1 MPYIGKSPSFG
12 VRNRFVY
19 VASSGATSVS
29 GADANGATLTFTDGA
44 FVDVYL
50 NGVLLKPT
58 TDYNTTTANTIAGLS
73 ALNTSD
79 EVTVVVYDVFAVA
92 DTVSATS
99 GGTFSGNVTFNG
111 DISVGDDVSLASD
124 GAVLSFGAD
133 SEITLTHR
141 HNDGLILKHTGTG
154 SGSRPA
160 LAFHAGETAI
170 EQNDVLGK
178 IEFQAPD
185 ESSGSDAILI
195 GAEIRAVA
203 ELDFTSSVN
212 ETRLE
217 FRTGN
222 SEAATTKMSIDG
234 DGGVGIGTTA
244 PDDQLHVVGLARITS
259 TAGTGCFLR
268 FDNTPNTNGKIYRAG
283 DGISAHGAFDIYNQ
297 SDNLFP
303 FTISA
308 EGRIA
313 LGIDA
318 SPNAS
323 AMVRCD
329 TNESDEQAFTIHAS
343 HASFATEA
351 MNIFSTRTGST
362 DFSFLK
368 MHSNSNNDVEFNF
381 KGEGT
386 VNSDGTNNLGSG
398 ADYAEYFEWK
408 DGNSS
413 SEDRVG
419 YSVILDD
426 NQIVKATSSDDTSKI
441 VGVISGNP
449 AVVGDTAWNKW
460 SKKHL
465 KDDYGRYIMEE
476 YSITEWYESDDN
488 QKTLIQYMTDEI
500 PSDVKIPSDATVI
513 STEVDGKTKLKRRKV
528 NPDWDKSKTY
538 IPREDRKEWDI
549 VGLTGKLRLRKGQ
562 PTGDRW
568 IKMRDISDTVEEWLV
583 R

>member
-1 MPYIGKSPSFG
+1 
-12 VRNRFVY
+12 
-19 VASSGATSVS
+19 
-29 GADANGATLTFTDGA
+29 
-44 FVDVYL
+44 
-50 NGVLLKPT
+50 
-58 TDYNTTTANTIAGLS
+58 
-73 ALNTSD
+73 
-79 EVTVVVYDVFAVA
+79 VVYDIFTVA
-92 DTVSATS
+92 DMVSATS

-124 GAVLSFGAD
+124 GAVLGFGAD
-133 SEITLTHR
+133 NEITVTHVA
-141 HNDGLILKHTGTG
+141 DKGLIVK
-154 SGSRPA
+154 SGSSGA
-160 LAFHAGETAI
+160 TAPTFCDDLVVEMGSYNGGI
-170 EQNDVLGK
+170 SILTGGTNNARICFGDDDDNDVGQFNYDHSNDRLTIQTGAKVNAMFESGRVSLG
-178 IEFQAPD
+178 E
-185 ESSGSDAILI
+185 DA
-195 GAEIRAVA
+195 
-203 ELDFTSSVN
+203 
-212 ETRLE
+212 
-217 FRTGN
+217 
-222 SEAATTKMSIDG
+222 
-234 DGGVGIGTTA
+234 
-244 PDDQLHVVGLARITS
+244 
-259 TAGTGCFLR
+259 
-268 FDNTPNTNGKIYRAG
+268 TPN
-283 DGISAHGAFDIYNQ
+283 S
-297 SDNLFP
+297 
-303 FTISA
+303 
-308 EGRIA
+308 
-313 LGIDA
+313 
-318 SPNAS
+318 S

-362 DFSFLK
+362 DFSFMK
-368 MHSNSNNDVEFNF
+368 MHSNNNNDVEFNF

-408 DGNSS
+408 DRNSS
-413 SEDRVG
+413 NEDRVG
-419 YSVILDD
+419 YSVILDG

-441 VGVISGNP
+441 IGVISGNP

-476 YSITEWYESDDN
+476 YSITEWYESDDK

-500 PSDVKIPSDATVI
+500 PSDVKVPSDATVL

-538 IPREDRKEWDI
+538 IPREDRKEWDV

>member
-19 VASSGATSVS
+19 LASSGATSVS

-44 FVDVYL
+44 YVDVYL

-58 TDYNTTTANTIAGLS
+58 TDYNTSTANTIAGLS

-79 EVTVVVYDVFAVA
+79 EVTVVVYDVFAVS

-99 GGTFSGNVTFNG
+99 GGTFVGNVNFVGNIDVDGTTNLDVVDIDGALTQDGGAVFNEASADVDFRVESNGQTHALFVDGGNDIIGMGVSNPTDYNSYGNGLVIDRSEQSGSSGITLVSATDGYGSIYFSDATGNVTHG
-111 DISVGDDVSLASD
+111 
-124 GAVLSFGAD
+124 
-133 SEITLTHR
+133 
-141 HNDGLILKHTGTG
+141 
-154 SGSRPA
+154 
-160 LAFHAGETAI
+160 AI
-170 EQNDVLGK
+170 EYGHS
-178 IEFQAPD
+178 A
-185 ESSGSDAILI
+185 DAML
-195 GAEIRAVA
+195 
-203 ELDFTSSVN
+203 L
-212 ETRLE
+212 
-217 FRTGN
+217 
-222 SEAATTKMSIDG
+222 K
-234 DGGVGIGTTA
+234 
-244 PDDQLHVVGLARITS
+244 
-259 TAGTGCFLR
+259 TAGTVTAR
-268 FDNTPNTNGKIYRAG
+268 FTA
-283 DGISAHGAFDIYNQ
+283 
-297 SDNLFP
+297 
-303 FTISA
+303 
-308 EGRIA
+308 GRIA

-318 SPNAS
+318 TIHTNT
-323 AMVRCD
+323 MVRCD

-343 HASFATEA
+343 HASYATEA
-351 MNIFSTRTGST
+351 MNIFSARTGST
-362 DFSFLK
+362 DFSYLK
-368 MHSNSNNDVEFNF
+368 MHSNNNNDVEFNF

-386 VNSDGTNNLGSG
+386 VNSDGSNNLGSG
-398 ADYAEYFEWK
+398 ADYAEFFEWK

-419 YSVILDD
+419 YSVILDS
-426 NQIVKATSSDDTSKI
+426 NQIVKATSSDSTSKI
-441 VGVISGNP
+441 IGVISGNP

-476 YSITEWYESDDN
+476 YTVTEWYEVSIGDTGTEE
-488 QKTLIQYMTDEI
+488 KKLIQYMTDEI
-500 PSDVKIPSDATVI
+500 PSDVKVPSDATVI
-513 STEVDGKTKLKRRKV
+513 STEVDGVRKLKRRKV

>member
-1 MPYIGKSPSFG
+1 MPYVGNQPTANFASVTKDTFSGDGSETAFTLSKAATTNG
-12 VRNRFVY
+12 VAVFVENVRQEPTTAY
-19 VASSGATSVS
+19 AVS
-29 GADANGATLTFTDGA
+29 GTTLTFTA
-44 FVDVYL
+44 A
-50 NGVLLKPT
+50 P
-58 TDYNTTTANTIAGLS
+58 
-73 ALNTSD
+73 
-79 EVTVVVYDVFAVA
+79 
-92 DTVSATS
+92 VSAS
-99 GGTFSGNVTFNG
+99 GNNIYVLHHNSPASTATHPAAQNLLAVDGTFSGDV
-111 DISVGDDVSLASD
+111 SVGDDVSLASD
-124 GAVLSFGAD
+124 GAVLGFGAD
-133 SEITLTHR
+133 NEITITHVA
-141 HNDGLILKHTGTG
+141 DKGLIVK
-154 SGSRPA
+154 SGSSGA
-160 LAFHAGETAI
+160 TAPTFSDDLVVEHGSYNGGI
-170 EQNDVLGK
+170 SILTGGSNNGRICFGDSSDNDVGQFNYDHSNDRLTIQTGAKVNAMFESGRVSLG
-178 IEFQAPD
+178 E
-185 ESSGSDAILI
+185 DA
-195 GAEIRAVA
+195 
-203 ELDFTSSVN
+203 
-212 ETRLE
+212 
-217 FRTGN
+217 
-222 SEAATTKMSIDG
+222 
-234 DGGVGIGTTA
+234 
-244 PDDQLHVVGLARITS
+244 
-259 TAGTGCFLR
+259 
-268 FDNTPNTNGKIYRAG
+268 TPNSN
-283 DGISAHGAFDIYNQ
+283 
-297 SDNLFP
+297 
-303 FTISA
+303 
-308 EGRIA
+308 
-313 LGIDA
+313 
-318 SPNAS
+318 

-362 DFSFLK
+362 DFSFMK

-386 VNSDGTNNLGSG
+386 VNSDGSNNLGSG

-419 YSVILDD
+419 YSVILDG

-441 VGVISGNP
+441 IGVISGNP

-476 YSITEWYESDDN
+476 YSITEWYESDDK

-500 PSDVKIPSDATVI
+500 PSDVKVPSDATVI

-538 IPREDRKEWDI
+538 IPREDRKEWDV